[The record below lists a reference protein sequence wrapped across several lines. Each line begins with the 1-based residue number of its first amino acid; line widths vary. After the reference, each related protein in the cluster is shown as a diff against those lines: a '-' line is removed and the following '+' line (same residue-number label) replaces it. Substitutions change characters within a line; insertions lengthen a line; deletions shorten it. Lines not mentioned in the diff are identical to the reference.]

1 MQKLRNQ
8 VKDTQRHKASSDD
21 RSGSQVASDVPQ
33 PIPWEIRDVR
43 HEDIAALAASIP
55 QIHGTFKREGLISQ
69 QTAGHLDY
77 IAAWSQ
83 GLPVG
88 QGIILWDGYVIPA
101 LAEEFPCTPVIRSVE
116 VVERYRGCGIGSS
129 IVTELEAR
137 ARIRGYTFV
146 SLGVMPGNVSAESLW
161 RNLGYVDWGKGI
173 FNATS
178 IYEGPGGQKVSR
190 HECFTPMRKRLP

>member
-1 MQKLRNQ
+1 M
-8 VKDTQRHKASSDD
+8 S
-21 RSGSQVASDVPQ
+21 Q

-43 HEDIAALAASIP
+43 RDDTAALAASIP
-55 QIHGTFKREGLISQ
+55 QKDGTFRHEWLASQ

-88 QGIILWDGYVIPA
+88 QGIILWEGYVIPE

-116 VVERYRGCGIGSS
+116 VLERHRGRGIGSS

-137 ARIRGYTFV
+137 ARIRGFTFV
-146 SLGVMPGNVSAESLW
+146 SLGVMPGNVGAESLW
-161 RNLGYVDWGKGI
+161 HRLGYVDWGKGI

-178 IYEGPGGQKVSR
+178 VYEDAGGQKVSR
-190 HECFTPMRKRLP
+190 QERFIPMRKRLP